1 MMRPLLHLMATEP
14 ELLSEHLQSYAELLG
29 EEVGSFQGQLK
40 RHWIMFTVLALLV
53 TVTLILS
60 GVGLMLWLITPSA
73 QLQQLQVPWALW
85 LVPLGMAALCAVI
98 AVIMKQEER
107 TPGFQALRQQIAA
120 DVAMLKE
127 ATAS

>member
-1 MMRPLLHLMATEP
+1 MMRPLLQLMATEP
-14 ELLSEHLQSYAELLG
+14 ELLTDHLQSYAELLG

-53 TVTLILS
+53 TVTLVLS
-60 GVGLMLWLITPSA
+60 GVGLMLWLITPST

>member
-1 MMRPLLHLMATEP
+1 MMRPLLQLMASEP

-29 EEVGSFQGQLK
+29 EEVGSFQDQFK
-40 RHWIMFTVLALLV
+40 RHWVMFAVLALLV

-60 GVGLMLWLITPSA
+60 GVGLMLWLVTPTA
-73 QLQQLQVPWALW
+73 QLQQLQLPWALW
-85 LVPLGMAALCAVI
+85 LVPFGMTALCVTI
-98 AVIMKQEER
+98 AVIMKKEER

-120 DVAMLKE
+120 DMAMLKQ

>member
-1 MMRPLLHLMATEP
+1 MMRPLLQLMASEP

-29 EEVGSFQGQLK
+29 EEVGSFQGQFK
-40 RHWIMFTVLALLV
+40 RHWVMFTVLALLV

-85 LVPLGMAALCAVI
+85 LVPTGMAALCAVI
-98 AVIMKQEER
+98 ALIMKQEER

-120 DVAMLKE
+120 DVAMLKQ
-127 ATAS
+127 ASTS

>member
-1 MMRPLLHLMATEP
+1 MMRPLLRLMATEP

-29 EEVGSFQGQLK
+29 EEVDSFQGQFK
-40 RHWIMFTVLALLV
+40 RHWIMFTVLALLA

-85 LVPLGMAALCAVI
+85 LVPLGMAALCAAI

-107 TPGFQALRQQIAA
+107 TPGFKALRQQIAA

-127 ATAS
+127 ATTP